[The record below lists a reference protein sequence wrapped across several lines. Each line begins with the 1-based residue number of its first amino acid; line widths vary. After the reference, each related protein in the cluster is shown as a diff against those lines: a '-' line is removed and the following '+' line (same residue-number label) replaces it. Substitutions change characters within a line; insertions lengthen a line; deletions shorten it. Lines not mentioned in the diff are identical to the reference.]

1 MKKLLL
7 SLLTIFTMGMAANAQ
22 NNNHVSLGV
31 GLLYENSADVTLS
44 YEHETKYHNAWEYF
58 GNACIK
64 WDECASCG
72 HICPE
77 SFWKNYRTW
86 GLGIAYKPCVTR
98 TRNSH
103 GNLRIGGSLGSDTDK
118 FLAGIHV
125 GYEQNY
131 SLRGGWK
138 IYWQVKS
145 DCIIKGQ
152 DLFRTGVAIGIKLPT
167 GN

>member
-1 MKKLLL
+1 MKKLIL

-44 YEHETKYHNAWEYF
+44 YEHETKYHNAGDYF
-58 GNACIK
+58 GIACIK

-86 GLGIAYKPCVTR
+86 SLGIAYKPCVTR
-98 TRNSH
+98 MRNSH

-125 GYEQNY
+125 GYEQKY

-138 IYWQVKS
+138 IYWQIKS
-145 DCIIKGQ
+145 DCMIKGQ
-152 DLFRTGVAIGIKLPT
+152 DLFRTGIAIGIKLPT

>member
-1 MKKLLL
+1 MDRL
-7 SLLTIFTMGMAANAQ
+7 
-22 NNNHVSLGV
+22 
-31 GLLYENSADVTLS
+31 
-44 YEHETKYHNAWEYF
+44 
-58 GNACIK
+58 
-64 WDECASCG
+64 
-72 HICPE
+72 
-77 SFWKNYRTW
+77 
-86 GLGIAYKPCVTR
+86 CVTR
-98 TRNSH
+98 MRNSH

-145 DCIIKGQ
+145 DCMIKGQ
-152 DLFRTGVAIGIKLPT
+152 DLFRTGIAIGIKLPT